1 MRRDERGYRRA
12 DRREGIGSRK
22 KRGWGIG
29 LYRNRSDA
37 WLGGV
42 CAGFADHWDVPA
54 WMVRLGVVALL
65 IFTGSLAFWGYIVG
79 WLLLAPRP
87 GRFEADA
94 EDDVAMEY
102 DEDLHQ
108 YRPKTVFRYSDAPS
122 TRIRKA
128 QERLNKALSRVEAM
142 ERYVTSRHYDLNREF
157 SKL

>member
-1 MRRDERGYRRA
+1 MRRDEYGSGNGG
-12 DRREGIGSRK
+12 RREGIRSRRQ
-22 KRGWGIG
+22 RGWGIG
-29 LYRNRSDA
+29 LYRSRNEG

-42 CAGFADHWDVPA
+42 CAGFAAHWDVPN
-54 WMVRLGVVALL
+54 WMVRLGAVALL
-65 IFTGSLAFWGYIVG
+65 IFTGSLAFWAYIVG
-79 WLLLAPRP
+79 WLLLAPQP
-87 GRFEADA
+87 GRWSETATD
-94 EDDVAMEY
+94 EVAMEY

-128 QERLNKALSRVEAM
+128 RERLNNALGRVEAM